1 MVNIEKAVKEIKY
14 FLLDL
19 DGTIYLDNEPIG
31 DMKNTLAVI
40 RKSGRQI
47 IFLTNNSSKSE
58 KSYIEKLQNIGLW
71 EDKDSVYTSGM
82 ATAEYLNDKFKGK
95 TVYLLGTE
103 ALKKEFRE
111 SGVNLIEEGQPDVA
125 VLSYDTELT
134 YKKLCKFT
142 SAIVKGAYYIATH
155 PDVNCPAKD
164 VSVPDVGSFIKL
176 IEKSTGKI
184 PSVITG
190 KPYTLMGD
198 NLKRN
203 FNAAGNRFVMIG
215 DRLNTDIRF
224 GNNNGFYSL
233 LVMSGETTEENMK
246 NYPDI
251 PSFKLNS
258 LNDIVKFLQ

>member
-1 MVNIEKAVKEIKY
+1 MVNIEKVIKEIKY
-14 FLLDL
+14 FLLDM
-19 DGTIYLDNEPIG
+19 DGTVYLGSDPIG

-47 IFLTNNSSKSE
+47 IFLTNNSSRSE
-58 KSYIEKLQNIGLW
+58 ESYIEKLKKIGLW
-71 EDKDSVYTSGM
+71 EDGDSVYTSGM
-82 ATAEYLNDKFKGK
+82 ATAEYLNDKFKDK

-111 SGVNLIEEGQPDVA
+111 SGINLIEEGQPDVA

-134 YKKLCKFT
+134 YNKLFKFT
-142 SAIVKGAYYIATH
+142 SAIAKGAYYVATH
-155 PDVNCPAKD
+155 PDINCPAKD
-164 VSVPDVGSFIKL
+164 VFAPDVGSFMKL
-176 IEKSTGKI
+176 IEASTGKM
-184 PSVITG
+184 PSVIIG
-190 KPYTLMGD
+190 KPSTFMGD
-198 NLKRN
+198 NLKKN
-203 FNAAGNRFVMIG
+203 FTAASDRFIMVG

-233 LVMSGETTEENMK
+233 LVLSGETTEKNMK